1 MKSIKLLFFTF
12 LFSVS
17 CFSQSEGESKG
28 KENQDT
34 KNVPFVIVESPP
46 VYPGCIGT
54 KKEKIKCLNVSM
66 QQFLAKNF
74 DFSLTNK
81 LDLSA
86 GKYRFLVMLVV
97 KPSGYSEAVK
107 VQAPHPDI
115 VKELKRVVSTFPKM
129 KPGNQRGK
137 AIGMRYALPLTVIVQ

>member
-1 MKSIKLLFFTF
+1 
-12 LFSVS
+12 
-17 CFSQSEGESKG
+17 
-28 KENQDT
+28 
-34 KNVPFVIVESPP
+34 
-46 VYPGCIGT
+46 
-54 KKEKIKCLNVSM
+54 M